1 MSELDIFHV
10 HVPQIAEMIVICQ
23 DMSQKEYENWKLE
36 TMKTTPIEAVG
47 FMEKIFVIVDQFVCG
62 KMKMGA

>member
-23 DMSQKEYENWKLE
+23 EMNQKEYENWKLE

-47 FMEKIFVIVDQFVCG
+47 FMEKIFAIVDRHVCR

>member
-1 MSELDIFHV
+1 MSEIDVFQMYI
-10 HVPQIAEMIVICQ
+10 PQITELIVVCQEMNR
-23 DMSQKEYENWKLE
+23 KEYENWKIE

-47 FMEKIFVIVDQFVCG
+47 FMEKIFVIVDRFVCR